1 MSKETK
7 KKIREKFRNDCF
19 KRDNYSCVM
28 CNLKSSPE
36 KAMDELDCH
45 HITSRTE
52 MPNGGYVKEN
62 GISLCDSCH
71 VKAEKCYYNRN
82 ENIEYC
88 SDILYLKINSNKEQA
103 ILSSK
108 LLKGN

>member
-1 MSKETK
+1 MK
-7 KKIREKFRNDCF
+7 KKIRENFRNDCF

-28 CNLKSSPE
+28 CDFKSSPE
-36 KAMDELDCH
+36 KTQDELDCH
-45 HITSRTE
+45 HITPRTE

-71 VKAEKCYYNRN
+71 IKAENYILNSEEFYP
-82 ENIEYC
+82 EN
-88 SDILYLKINSNKEQA
+88 LYRKINSNKEKA
-103 ILSSK
+103 ILSSTR

>member
-1 MSKETK
+1 MSKEAK

-28 CNLKSSPE
+28 CSFKSSSE
-36 KAMDELDCH
+36 KALNELDCH
-45 HITSRTE
+45 HIVSRTE

-62 GISLCDSCH
+62 GISLCESCH
-71 VKAEKCYYNRN
+71 IKAERCYYNEN
-82 ENIEYC
+82 EFIEYC
-88 SDILYLKINSNKEQA
+88 SDNLYKKINSSKEKA
-103 ILSSK
+103 ILSSE